1 MPLDIGGSLYCYKGS
16 GQCNNYHGREDCAER
31 WSYSSSP
38 EESWS
43 VTLCSESHFWICEKV
58 SITKTQSHTV
68 QLKFN
73 RSELLPYRKWHLC
86 HLTWVFI
93 MLKLLSNPNV
103 ANIKLCWLLGLKM
116 VSHTNQSQLTH
127 VSPCGMAICVR
138 LYTQSDMISENTLW
152 SMSESN
158 VYHMVHL

>member
-43 VTLCSESHFWICEKV
+43 DTLCSESHFWICEKV

-103 ANIKLCWLLGLKM
+103 ANIKLCWLLGLKITTY
-116 VSHTNQSQLTH
+116 SR
-127 VSPCGMAICVR
+127 I
-138 LYTQSDMISENTLW
+138 TLW
-152 SMSESN
+152 NGNMCETIHSKWHDKWKHVVEYVWIKCLSHGTPIIAM
-158 VYHMVHL
+158 